1 MDRSR
6 LIGRAGL
13 WLFVALTGVFFLL
26 PLYVMLV
33 TSLKTM
39 PEVRDSSIF
48 ALPKALT
55 FAPWAEAWL
64 HACSGRVCE
73 GLRTGFWN
81 SVVITVPSVVLSVAI
96 GAVNGY
102 ALALWRA
109 RYAEAMFAIML
120 VGAFIP
126 YQLFI
131 YPLALSF
138 ASAGLSNSLAG
149 VVIVHVIFGMPVTT
163 LIFRNY
169 YSGIPA
175 DLMNAA
181 RVDGAGFWRIL
192 GSVILPMSTPIIVV
206 AVILQATGIWND
218 YLFGLIFA
226 GRDHQPMT
234 VQLIGLVNTR
244 MGERPYN
251 VHMAATLLTA
261 LVPLAIYLL
270 SGRWFVRGIAAG
282 AVKG

>member
-1 MDRSR
+1 MSEGKVTQFAVWAFIIVS
-6 LIGRAGL
+6 LA
-13 WLFVALTGVFFLL
+13 FFIA
-26 PLYVMLV
+26 PVYVMIV

-39 PEVRDSSIF
+39 PEIRDGNIF
-48 ALPKALT
+48 QLPQTLT
-55 FAPWAEAWL
+55 TKPWVDAWM
-64 HACSGRVCE
+64 HACAGLTCE
-73 GLRTGFWN
+73 GIQTGFWN
-81 SVVITVPSVVLSVAI
+81 SVRITVPSVIISVLF

-102 ALALWRA
+102 ALSFWKSRG
-109 RYAEAMFAIML
+109 AEFLFAVLLI
-120 VGAFIP
+120 GAFIP

-131 YPLALSF
+131 YPLSMVF
-138 ASAGLSNSLAG
+138 AKLNLSNSLTG
-149 VVIVHVIFGMPVTT
+149 VVLVHVIFGLPITT

-175 DLMNAA
+175 ELLKAA
-181 RVDGAGFWRIL
+181 KIDGAGFWRIFT
-192 GSVILPMSTPIIVV
+192 SIILPMSVPIVVV

-226 GRDHQPMT
+226 GKDNQPMT
-234 VQLIGLVNTR
+234 VQLTALVNTR

-251 VHMAATLLTA
+251 MHMAATILTA
-261 LVPLAIYLL
+261 IVPLAIYFL

>member
-1 MDRSR
+1 MSEGKVTQFAVWAFIIVS
-6 LIGRAGL
+6 LA
-13 WLFVALTGVFFLL
+13 FFIA
-26 PLYVMLV
+26 PVYVMIV

-39 PEVRDSSIF
+39 PEIRDGNIF
-48 ALPKALT
+48 QLPQTLT
-55 FAPWAEAWL
+55 TKPWLDAWM
-64 HACSGRVCE
+64 HACAGLTCE
-73 GLRTGFWN
+73 GIQTGFWN
-81 SVVITVPSVVLSVAI
+81 SVRITVPSVIISVLF

-102 ALALWRA
+102 ALSFWKSRG
-109 RYAEAMFAIML
+109 AEFLFAVLLI
-120 VGAFIP
+120 GAFIP

-131 YPLALSF
+131 YPLSMVF
-138 ASAGLSNSLAG
+138 AKLNLSNSLTG
-149 VVIVHVIFGMPVTT
+149 VVLVHVIFGLPITT

-175 DLMNAA
+175 ELLKAA
-181 RVDGAGFWRIL
+181 KIDGAGFWRIFT
-192 GSVILPMSTPIIVV
+192 SIILPMSVPIVVV

-226 GRDHQPMT
+226 GKDNQPMT
-234 VQLIGLVNTR
+234 VQLTALVNTR

-251 VHMAATLLTA
+251 MHMAATILTA
-261 LVPLAIYLL
+261 IVPLAIYFL